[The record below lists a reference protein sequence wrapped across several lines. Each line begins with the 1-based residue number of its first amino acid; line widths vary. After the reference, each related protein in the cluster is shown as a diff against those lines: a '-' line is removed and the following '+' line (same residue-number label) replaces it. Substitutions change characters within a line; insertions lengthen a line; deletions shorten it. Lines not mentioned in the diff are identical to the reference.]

1 MSSPTGSTALSVTQI
16 NKQAGDLLGQVF
28 GVVEVI
34 GEISEHKRAASG
46 HHYFALKDD
55 RSQLR
60 CAFFRGNAM
69 RNAHPLREGE
79 EVVVTGRL
87 GIYTERGAYQLIVQ
101 SIAPAGEGRL
111 AAEFERL
118 KQRLLTEGLFAA
130 EHKQDTPELPR
141 HIAVISSDTG
151 AAIHD
156 VRVTLARRLPL
167 ARVTL
172 FPVRVQGSE
181 SAGELC
187 QAVSQLTSDVFDV
200 ALIVRGGGSLSDL
213 WSFNDET
220 LVRALY
226 DCPVPV
232 ISGVGHE
239 TDTTLCD
246 LVADRRAATPT
257 GAAELATPIT
267 TGDMRQRIG
276 RLADLAR
283 MRWERRLQAESQRL
297 DGLARRLERAGP
309 VEQLR
314 FGRYRLAGLGAP
326 LRHAVERRV
335 AQGRER
341 AHGLR
346 RRLEGAHPRRRLEGL
361 REQLVGPASRLHRC
375 IAEINSV
382 ERERVATLS
391 RRLLVSRERL
401 MPRWRARLD
410 ATRLDPRSLERRL
423 NEERTRL
430 AGLARQLEALG
441 PRQVQQRGY
450 ALIEARGEGR
460 GDGPGVLIKRAAEVE
475 RLGGATGRLPLTIR
489 FADGDVAVDWTGP
502 APSEPLSDS

>member
-1 MSSPTGSTALSVTQI
+1 MSSPTGLTALSVTQI

-28 GVVEVI
+28 GLVEVV

-60 CAFFRGNAM
+60 CAFFRGNAQ
-69 RNAHPLREGE
+69 RCAHPLREGE
-79 EVVVTGRL
+79 EVVATGRL

-118 KQRLLTEGLFAA
+118 KQRLLTEGLFAS
-130 EHKQDTPELPR
+130 EHKRATPELPR

-156 VRVTLARRLPL
+156 VRVTLARRFPL

-181 SAGELC
+181 SAGELRE
-187 QAVSQLTSDVFDV
+187 AVTQLTSDVFDV

-213 WSFNDET
+213 WSFNDEM

-267 TGDMRQRIG
+267 ASDMRQQIG
-276 RLADLAR
+276 RWGDRAR
-283 MRWERRLQAESQRL
+283 LHWEGRLQAESQRL
-297 DGLARRLERAGP
+297 DGLTRRLDRGGP
-309 VEQLR
+309 AEQLR
-314 FGRYRLAGLGAP
+314 FGRYRLAALNSP
-326 LRHAVERRV
+326 LRHGIERRV
-335 AQGRER
+335 AHGRER

-375 IAEINSV
+375 IVAVTAV
-382 ERERVATLS
+382 ERERVATCS

-401 MPRWRARLD
+401 IPRWRARLD
-410 ATRLDPRSLERRL
+410 ATRLDPRGLERRL

-430 AGLARQLEALG
+430 AGLSRQLEALG

-450 ALIEARGEGR
+450 ALIETRDEYR
-460 GDGPGVLIKRAAEVE
+460 SDGSGVLIKRAAEVE
-475 RLGGATGRLPLTIR
+475 RLGGATGRLPLTVR
-489 FADGDVAVDWTGP
+489 FVDGDVAVEWTGP
-502 APSEPLSDS
+502 TSGPSSPSS

>member
-1 MSSPTGSTALSVTQI
+1 MSSSSGQTALSVTQI

-28 GVVEVI
+28 GRVEVI
-34 GEISEHKRAASG
+34 GEVSEHKRAASG

-55 RSQLR
+55 QSQLR

-69 RNAHPLREGE
+69 RSRHPLREGE

-87 GIYTERGAYQLIVQ
+87 GIYAARGAYQLIVQ
-101 SIAPAGEGRL
+101 SIAPAGEGWL

-118 KQRLLTEGLFAA
+118 KQRLLAEGLFANEPKRA
-130 EHKQDTPELPR
+130 TPTLPR

-156 VRVTLARRLPL
+156 VRVTLARRFPL

-172 FPVRVQGSE
+172 FPVRVQGAE
-181 SAGELC
+181 SAGELR
-187 QAVSQLTSDVFDV
+187 QAVSQLTSDAFDV
-200 ALIVRGGGSLSDL
+200 ALIVRGGGALSDL
-213 WSFNDET
+213 WSFNDEM
-220 LVRALY
+220 LVRALHE
-226 DCPVPV
+226 CPVPV

-267 TGDMRQRIG
+267 VTDMRQQIG
-276 RLADLAR
+276 RLADRAR
-283 MRWERRLQAESQRL
+283 MRWEGRQQTEAQRL
-297 DGLARRLERAGP
+297 DGLARRLDRAGP
-309 VEQLR
+309 VEQLH
-314 FGRYRLAGLGAP
+314 FGRYRVAGLSSP
-326 LRHAVERRV
+326 LRHGIERRV

-346 RRLEGAHPRRRLEGL
+346 RRLEGAHPRRRLEAL
-361 REQLVGPASRLHRC
+361 REQLLGPAGRLHRC
-375 IAEINSV
+375 IAATTAV
-382 ERERVATLS
+382 ERERVSTLS

-401 MPRWRARLD
+401 IPRWRARLD

-430 AGLARQLEALG
+430 AGLSRQLEALG

-450 ALIEARGEGR
+450 ALVETRESTQ
-460 GDGPGVLIKRAAEVE
+460 GVLVKRAAELE
-475 RLGGATGRLPLTIR
+475 RLGGPNGRLALNLR
-489 FADGDVAVDWTGP
+489 FADGNVPVNWSKDESGQAGP
-502 APSEPLSDS
+502 

>member
-1 MSSPTGSTALSVTQI
+1 MPSLTGSAALSVTQI

-28 GVVEVI
+28 GVVEVV

-46 HHYFALKDD
+46 HHYFALKDE

-60 CAFFRGNAM
+60 CAFFRGNAQ

-118 KQRLLTEGLFAA
+118 KQRLLAEGLFAP
-130 EHKQDTPELPR
+130 EHKRPTPRLPG

-172 FPVRVQGSE
+172 FPVRVQGAE
-181 SAGELC
+181 SAGELR
-187 QAVSQLTSDVFDV
+187 QAVSQLTVDDFDV
-200 ALIVRGGGSLSDL
+200 GLIVRGGGSLSDL
-213 WSFNDET
+213 WSFNDEA

-239 TDTTLCD
+239 TDITLCD

-267 TGDMRQRIG
+267 ASDMRQQVVRQ
-276 RLADLAR
+276 ADRAR
-283 MRWERRLQAESQRL
+283 RGWESRLQAGSQHL
-297 DGLARRLERAGP
+297 DGLARRLQRAGP
-309 VEQLR
+309 AERLR
-314 FGRYRLAGLGAP
+314 LGRLRLAGLSSP
-326 LRHAVERRV
+326 LSHGIERRI
-335 AQGRER
+335 ALGRDGM
-341 AHGLR
+341 HGLR
-346 RRLEGAHPRRRLEGL
+346 RRLEGGHPRRRLEAL
-361 REQLVGPASRLHRC
+361 RAQVAEPTARLHRAMNAKHR
-375 IAEINSV
+375 AES
-382 ERERVATLS
+382 ERMDALS
-391 RRLLVSRERL
+391 RRLLITRERQ
-401 MPRWRARLD
+401 MPHWRARLD
-410 ATRLDPRSLERRL
+410 AARLDPKSLDRRL
-423 NEERTRL
+423 REERARL
-430 AGLARQLEALG
+430 AALCRQLEALG
-441 PRQVQQRGY
+441 PRQVQKRGY
-450 ALIEARGEGR
+450 ALVERREGA
-460 GDGPGVLIKRAAEVE
+460 PGVLVKRAEEVE
-475 RLGGATGRLPLTIR
+475 RLGRAEGRLALTLR
-489 FADGDVAVDWTGP
+489 FVDGDVPVDWTQ
-502 APSEPLSDS
+502 ASIE

>member
-16 NKQAGDLLGQVF
+16 NKQAGNLLGEVF
-28 GVVEVI
+28 GLVEVV

-46 HHYFALKDD
+46 HHYFALKDE

-69 RNAHPLREGE
+69 RNTHPLREGE

-87 GIYTERGAYQLIVQ
+87 GIYTERGAYQLIAQ

-118 KQRLLTEGLFAA
+118 KQRLLVEGLFAS
-130 EHKQDTPELPR
+130 EHKQETPELPR

-181 SAGELC
+181 SAGELR

-200 ALIVRGGGSLSDL
+200 ALMVRGGGSLSDL
-213 WSFNDET
+213 WSFNDEM

-267 TGDMRQRIG
+267 AGDMRQRIG
-276 RLADLAR
+276 RLADLVR
-283 MRWERRLQAESQRL
+283 MRWEGRQQTDSQRL
-297 DGLARRLERAGP
+297 DGLVRRLERAGP

-314 FGRYRLAGLGAP
+314 FGRYRLSGLSSP

-346 RRLEGAHPRRRLEGL
+346 RRLEGAHPRRRLEAL
-361 REQLVGPASRLHRC
+361 REQLVEPTSRLRRGINA
-375 IAEINSV
+375 IAVV

-391 RRLLVSRERL
+391 RHLLVSRERL
-401 MPRWRARLD
+401 VPRWRARLD
-410 ATRLDPRSLERRL
+410 GARPDRRAVEQRLR
-423 NEERTRL
+423 EERARL
-430 AGLARQLEALG
+430 AGLGRQLEALG

-450 ALIEARGEGR
+450 ALVETRDKSPAAL
-460 GDGPGVLIKRAAEVE
+460 VKRAAQIE
-475 RLGGATGRLPLTIR
+475 RLAGESARLGLTLR
-489 FADGDVAVDWTGP
+489 FIDGDVAVEWTAATTGE
-502 APSEPLSDS
+502 PSSP

>member
-1 MSSPTGSTALSVTQI
+1 MPFNSGAPGAGATALSVTQI

-46 HHYFALKDD
+46 HHYFALKDEH
-55 RSQLR
+55 SQLR
-60 CAFFRGNAM
+60 CAFFRGNAQ
-69 RNAHPLREGE
+69 RCAHPLREGE
-79 EVVVTGRL
+79 EVVATGRL

-118 KQRLLTEGLFAA
+118 KQRLLAEGLFAA
-130 EHKQDTPELPR
+130 EHKRPTPTMPR
-141 HIAVISSDTG
+141 RIAVISSDTG

-172 FPVRVQGSE
+172 FPVRVQGAE
-181 SAGELC
+181 SAGELR
-187 QAVSQLTSDVFDV
+187 QAVSQLTSEAFDV

-213 WSFNDET
+213 WSFNDEA

-267 TGDMRQRIG
+267 ASDMRQGIG
-276 RLADLAR
+276 RLADRAR
-283 MRWERRLQAESQRL
+283 MRWEARQQTQAQYL
-297 DGLARRLERAGP
+297 DGLSRRLERAGP
-309 VEQLR
+309 VERL
-314 FGRYRLAGLGAP
+314 RLARSRLVGLAAP
-326 LRHAVERRV
+326 LRHGIERRI

-341 AHGLR
+341 THGLR
-346 RRLEGAHPRRRLEGL
+346 RRLDGAHPRRQLEALRGRLVE
-361 REQLVGPASRLHRC
+361 PASRLHQGMVV
-375 IAEINSV
+375 IGQA
-382 ERERVATLS
+382 ERERVARLS
-391 RRLLVSRERL
+391 RGLLISRERL

-410 ATRLDPRSLERRL
+410 SVRLDPRSFERRL
-423 NEERTRL
+423 REERTRL
-430 AGLARQLEALG
+430 AGLSRQLEALG
-441 PRQVQQRGY
+441 PRQVQKRGY
-450 ALIEARGEGR
+450 ALVETR
-460 GDGPGVLIKRAAEVE
+460 DGSSGVLVKRASEVSVLAGTHD
-475 RLGGATGRLPLTIR
+475 RLALNLR
-489 FADGDVAVDWTGP
+489 FADGDVPVEWRKP
-502 APSEPLSDS
+502 DSGASSS